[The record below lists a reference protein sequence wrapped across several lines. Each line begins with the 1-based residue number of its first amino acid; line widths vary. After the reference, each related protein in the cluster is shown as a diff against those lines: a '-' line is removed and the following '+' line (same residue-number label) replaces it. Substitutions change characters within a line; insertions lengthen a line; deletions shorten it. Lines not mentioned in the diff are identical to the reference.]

1 MDIGRLALFAAAY
14 LAIVVLPGPAVTTL
28 VARVLARGPQGSAAY
43 IAGIAAGALIWF
55 ALAAAGLSALATA
68 FAGVFAVIRY
78 AGAAWLLY
86 LAWKLWTS
94 TPQPLDRAA
103 MPDAGSGRGLFLAG
117 LALNLGNPKA
127 ILFFLALLPSVVDLQ
142 GLTPLA
148 VAELGAVIAVV
159 VAGVFGAY
167 AVMAARLRRL
177 LVSPRALRLA
187 NRGGGVAVA
196 GAAALVATR

>member
-1 MDIGRLALFAAAY
+1 MDIDRLALFAAAY
-14 LAIVVLPGPAVTTL
+14 LAIVVLPGPAVTAL
-28 VARVLARGPQGSAAY
+28 VARVLARGPRGAAAY
-43 IAGIAAGALIWF
+43 VAGIAAGALVWF
-55 ALAAAGLSALATA
+55 ALAAAGLSVLAAA
-68 FAGVFAVIRY
+68 FAGVFVVLRY

-94 TPQPLDRAA
+94 APQPMEQSAVSGT
-103 MPDAGSGRGLFLAG
+103 GSGGLFLAG

-148 VAELGAVIAVV
+148 AAEMAAIIVAV

-177 LVSPRALRLA
+177 LVSPQALRIA
-187 NRGGGVAVA
+187 NRGSSVAVA